1 MNKKVFYS
9 KGQQKRV
16 KMPNEEKRNFSQFST
31 ITLGGVSLGSLTRG
45 GDSSVFSVGGGGG
58 GVCGSVLQTLTRF
71 QTKICYTLFFCYK
84 NV

>member
-9 KGQQKRV
+9 KGQEKRV

-45 GDSSVFSVGGGGG
+45 GDSSVFLVGGGGG
-58 GVCGSVLQTLTRF
+58 GRGGVRLGPPNPDPISD
-71 QTKICYTLFFCYK
+71 
-84 NV
+84 